1 MNVFTAITHRKSV
14 RAYKDIIVE
23 REKIRKVLDAARLS
37 PSADNRQEW
46 KFIIVTD
53 NQTKAKLA
61 GTTLGQPFL
70 AQTPVII
77 VACATQ
83 TDHIMLCGQSAYTM
97 DVAIACAYMTLQATE
112 LGLGTC
118 LVSAFREYE
127 VKTIL
132 NIPEHYRVV
141 SMMPMGYPDQPR
153 AMKLRKSLDQIVC
166 FERYE

>member
-37 PSADNRQEW
+37 PSAGNRQEW
-46 KFIIVTD
+46 KFILVTD
-53 NQTKAKLA
+53 SQTKEKLA

-70 AQTPVII
+70 ARTPVII

-83 TDHIMLCGQSAYTM
+83 ADHILICGQSSYTM

-118 LVSAFREYE
+118 LVSAFSEDE
-127 VKTIL
+127 VKAIL

-141 SMMPMGYPDQPR
+141 TMMPMGYPDQPR
-153 AMKLRKSLDQIVC
+153 SMKLRKSLDEIVC
-166 FERYE
+166 FERHE

>member
-14 RAYKDIIVE
+14 RFYKDIIVE

-37 PSADNRQEW
+37 PSAENRQEW

-53 NQTKAKLA
+53 TQTKAKLA
-61 GTTLGQPFL
+61 GATLGQPFL

-77 VACATQ
+77 VACATE
-83 TDHIMLCGQSAYTM
+83 TDHIMACGHSAYTM

-118 LVSAFREYE
+118 LVSAFSEYE
-127 VKTIL
+127 VKSIL
-132 NIPEHYRVV
+132 KIPGHYRVV
-141 SMMPMGYPDQPR
+141 SMMPMGYPNQPR
-153 AMKLRKSLDQIVC
+153 SMKLRKSLDEIVC